1 MTGRRV
7 PLVVLRHGPTD
18 WNAAQRIQGHSD
30 RPLSPEGEAAVRRW
44 RLPAGWAGYRWVAS
58 PLLRARRTAEL
69 MGRGDTELEPA
80 LIEMD
85 WGAWEGEKLGDLRDR
100 YGAEMVAME
109 ARGLDFRPPEG
120 ESPRDVQ
127 HRLQPWL
134 ARLGARAE
142 PTVAV
147 AHKGVIRA
155 LVSLA
160 SGWDMTGR
168 PPEKL
173 RNDSAQC
180 FLLAEDG
187 TPQIDRLNL
196 PLLP

>member
-1 MTGRRV
+1 MTR
-7 PLVVLRHGPTD
+7 LWLLRHAPTT
-18 WNAAQRIQGHSD
+18 WSAEKRLQGRND
-30 RPLSPEGEAAVRRW
+30 LALSKEGRTAVSEWHLPEAAVGCNW
-44 RLPAGWAGYRWVAS
+44 YVS
-58 PLLRARRTAEL
+58 PLQRCQQTASLLGIENAQI
-69 MGRGDTELEPA
+69 EPR

-85 WGAWEGEKLGDLRDR
+85 WGTWEGEKLGDLRDR
-100 YGAEMVAME
+100 YGTEMVAME
-109 ARGLDFRPPEG
+109 ARGLDFRPPGG

-127 HRLQPWL
+127 RRLQPWL

-155 LVSLA
+155 IVSLA

-168 PPEKL
+168 PPAKL

-187 TPQIDRLNL
+187 APQIDRLNL